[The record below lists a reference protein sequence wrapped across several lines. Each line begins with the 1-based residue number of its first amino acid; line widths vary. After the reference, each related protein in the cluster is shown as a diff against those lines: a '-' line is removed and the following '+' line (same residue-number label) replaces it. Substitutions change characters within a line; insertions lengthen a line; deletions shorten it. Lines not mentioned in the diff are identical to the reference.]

1 MSDNPKSLIKKSTK
15 ALDEAF
21 IRILEVIPE
30 VIGFLQI
37 MISPLAIGIVLG
49 ALIYAA
55 EPSRLGLILGG
66 CTAAIGL
73 VIGVFCAA
81 NEWKER
87 VQCISCR
94 EQWLRPSWTTLSPTT
109 NLTKAGWIVSSES
122 KGGMTGQRRQ
132 HIMDVC

>member
-81 NEWKER
+81 NEWKGKGTVHFMSRTMATPELDDPESDDEPDEGRMDR
-87 VQCISCR
+87 V
-94 EQWLRPSWTTLSPTT
+94 E
-109 NLTKAGWIVSSES
+109 
-122 KGGMTGQRRQ
+122 
-132 HIMDVC
+132 